1 MARTSTATTGGG
13 APGNGSLP
21 SLGRASVRMYRQGL
35 GDCFLV
41 TLPKE
46 DGTPWRM
53 LIDCGVIL
61 GTKDTGAR
69 LAEVVEN
76 LAHDTDGRVDVL
88 VVTHE
93 HYDHVAALAGPTK
106 LFCGQHEA
114 RQEGQ
119 LQVGE
124 VWFAWTEDPGD
135 PLGRKLSKARADQVN
150 RLAAM
155 VGGLQSSD
163 RAMTPATSDLANGM
177 AELIGSFFGLDQQD
191 FKGARD
197 HLAGPG
203 RRQRVGERRKWPG
216 ETSRGD
222 GQGNGKCTRAGRRR
236 RQAGALLQSERCA
249 LDQPGSAR
257 CAHLCSRP
265 ATRRGPA
272 QKNLCE
278 RRGVPSGGARDREY
292 SGFWCSGPRPRRSR
306 GWPGRQL
313 VPVRCHILPRAARP
327 DIRRERPD
335 ARSHGRGPPASLLW
349 A

>member
-1 MARTSTATTGGG
+1 MARTSRARIGTRVS
-13 APGNGSLP
+13 GNGSPAP
-21 SLGRASVRMYRQGL
+21 SLDRASVRMYRQGL

-76 LAHDTDGRVDVL
+76 LAHDTGGRVDVL

-93 HYDHVAALAGPTK
+93 HYDHVAALAGPSK
-106 LFCGQHEA
+106 LFCGQHES

-155 VGGLQSSD
+155 VAGLQSGN
-163 RAMTPATSDLANGM
+163 RAMTPATSDLANGVS
-177 AELIGSFFGLDQQD
+177 ELIGSFFGLEQQD
-191 FKGARD
+191 FIRARD
-197 HLAGPG
+197 HLAGQSMAAANGAANGANGQARHLGATARAMENARALGGTDGKRVRYWDPSAAPWTSPDLPG
-203 RRQRVGERRKWPG
+203 VRIYVLGPPRDEQ
-216 ETSRGD
+216 
-222 GQGNGKCTRAGRRR
+222 
-236 RQAGALLQSERCA
+236 LLK
-249 LDQPGSAR
+249 
-257 CAHLCSRP
+257 
-265 ATRRGPA
+265 
-272 QKNLCE
+272 KNLCE
-278 RRGVPSGGARDREY
+278 RRGVPSGGARDGEH
-292 SGFWCSGPRPRRSR
+292 SIFWCSGPRHCRSR
-306 GWPGRQL
+306 RRPGRQL
-313 VPVRCHILPRAARP
+313 VSVRRHILPRAA
-327 DIRRERPD
+327 
-335 ARSHGRGPPASLLW
+335 
-349 A
+349 

>member
-1 MARTSTATTGGG
+1 MARTSRATTG
-13 APGNGSLP
+13 ASVPHNGSP
-21 SLGRASVRMYRQGL
+21 VASLGRASVRMYRQGL

-76 LAHDTDGRVDVL
+76 LAHDTGGRVDVL

-93 HYDHVAALAGPTK
+93 HYDHVAALAGPSK
-106 LFCGQHEA
+106 LFCGQHES

-155 VGGLQSSD
+155 VGGLQSGN
-163 RAMTPATSDLANGM
+163 RAMTPATSDLANGV

-191 FKGARD
+191 FIRARD

-203 RRQRVGERRKWPG
+203 MAAA
-216 ETSRGD
+216 
-222 GQGNGKCTRAGRRR
+222 NGAAARAMENAR
-236 RQAGALLQSERCA
+236 AL
-249 LDQPGSAR
+249 
-257 CAHLCSRP
+257 
-265 ATRRGPA
+265 
-272 QKNLCE
+272 
-278 RRGVPSGGARDREY
+278 GGAEGKRVRYWNPSDAPWT
-292 SGFWCSGPRPRRSR
+292 SPDL
-306 GWPGRQL
+306 PG
-313 VPVRCHILPRAARP
+313 VRIYAL
-327 DIRRERPD
+327 
-335 ARSHGRGPPASLLW
+335 GPPRDERLLKKTFASDEVYHLAATETASTAFFGAAGLDTAAPGAGQEDSW
-349 A
+349 FPFDATYC